1 LLDEEL
7 REVLSS
13 GDDEEIMQQRHM
25 MRMRGREVVLEEERK
40 KEIFE
45 KVNSVVADRIQ
56 AAESTFKV
64 KRPLT
69 KEEEIE

>member
-1 LLDEEL
+1 
-7 REVLSS
+7 
-13 GDDEEIMQQRHM
+13 

-64 KRPLT
+64 KRPMT